1 MNVVNGSDLPTQF
14 QFISDPHNMF
24 SFSQQVGTVK
34 PHSAQRIIVN
44 FSPLKTGNYYE
55 RVFCIIRN
63 HKVLYVDLM
72 GTCFDILTKP
82 VPLVQRHVD
91 VFRHKVIMG
100 AHKKF
105 AQKKKVHM
113 NETQDSQGSV
123 EPSADL
129 DYHLEI
135 PIDDPS

>member
-1 MNVVNGSDLPTQF
+1 
-14 QFISDPHNMF
+14 MF

-55 RVFCIIRN
+55 RVFCVIRN
-63 HKVLYVDLM
+63 HRVLYVDLM

-82 VPLVQRHVD
+82 VPLMQRHVD

-100 AHKKF
+100 AHKRF
-105 AQKKKVHM
+105 AQKKKT
-113 NETQDSQGSV
+113 NFENTQNSTGL
-123 EPSADL
+123 EPSVDN